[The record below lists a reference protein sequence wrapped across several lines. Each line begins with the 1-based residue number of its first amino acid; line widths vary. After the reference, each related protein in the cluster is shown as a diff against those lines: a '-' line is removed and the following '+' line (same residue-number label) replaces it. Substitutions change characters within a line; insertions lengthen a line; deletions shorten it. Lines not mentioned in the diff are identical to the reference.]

1 MQQRLHWA
9 LTITALVVALLGVT
23 SLGSAAVNT
32 GVAAAKAPL
41 YASGLLTRGPR
52 GPRGRRGL
60 RGLRG
65 PAGHAGPHGDA
76 GDPGVRGPRGSAFV
90 ARARSVGTVSAPG
103 NEPLT
108 GNTWM
113 QAAAED
119 DVVYGAITYQSPPL
133 CTTSGAPPQLSV
145 NVYVDGAPAGV
156 LVASDLV
163 TPGATATFS
172 TPLFLFAPGTDTTRT
187 LTATLSTTCLEQF
200 TITDVRLDVAAFA

>member
-1 MQQRLHWA
+1 MLTLRSPATASARRHQSRTAEHLIDQSCVRRYFPNARFQRKPMQQRLHWA

-90 ARARSVGTVSAPG
+90 ARARSVGTVPAPG

-145 NVYVDGAPAGV
+145 NVYVD
-156 LVASDLV
+156 
-163 TPGATATFS
+163 
-172 TPLFLFAPGTDTTRT
+172 
-187 LTATLSTTCLEQF
+187 
-200 TITDVRLDVAAFA
+200 